1 MLCQK
6 CHKKTASVFISSII
20 NGQET
25 RMYLCND
32 CAKDYPLFKFNSQDP
47 FSIKDVMEKFDI
59 SEGDSI
65 DTKKENLLAIDK
77 DCEEKEIICP
87 NCYSTYDEYRQ
98 TGKVGCSKCY
108 EVFEKQ
114 LKPILRNIYGYEEYI
129 GKSPKK
135 DNSHIYTSKEMRV
148 LKEDLNRA
156 VEQEEYE
163 KAADIRDKIK
173 ELEECNE

>member
-25 RMYLCND
+25 RMYLCSD
-32 CAKDYPLFKFNSQDP
+32 CVKDYPLFDFKFQEP
-47 FSIKDVMEKFDI
+47 FSMKDVMDKF
-59 SEGDSI
+59 
-65 DTKKENLLAIDK
+65 KIDK
-77 DCEEKEIICP
+77 ESSPDDEYKKLLNLDKDSEDKNIICP
-87 NCYSTYDEYRQ
+87 NCHSTYEEYKK
-98 TGKVGCSKCY
+98 TGKLGCSICY
-108 EVFEKQ
+108 EAFENQ
-114 LKPILRNIYGYEEYI
+114 LNSILKNIYGYEEYL
-129 GKSPKK
+129 GKIPKK
-135 DNSHIYTSKEMRV
+135 DDNQIHISNEIRI

-173 ELEECNE
+173 DLEQCNE

>member
-20 NGQET
+20 NGQES

-32 CAKDYPLFKFNSQDP
+32 CAKNYPLFNFNSQDP

-59 SEGDSI
+59 SEDDSI
-65 DTKKENLLAIDK
+65 ETKKENLLAMDK
-77 DCEEKEIICP
+77 DCEESEIVCP
-87 NCYSTYDEYRQ
+87 NCYSTYNEYRE

-135 DNSHIYTSKEMRV
+135 DNSHIYPSKEMIT

-163 KAADIRDKIK
+163 KAAYIRDKIK

>member
-25 RMYLCND
+25 RTYLCDN
-32 CAKDYPLFKFNSQDP
+32 CVKDYQLFNFQDP
-47 FSIKDVMEKFDI
+47 FSIKDVIYKFKVD
-59 SEGDSI
+59 EEDSI
-65 DTKKENLLAIDK
+65 GQEKENLLQID
-77 DCEEKEIICP
+77 DDNEEKEIICP
-87 NCYSTYDEYRQ
+87 NCSSTYNEYRE
-98 TGKVGCSKCY
+98 TGKLGCSRCY
-108 EVFEKQ
+108 EVFKKQ
-114 LKPILRNIYGYEEYI
+114 LNPILKNIYGYEEYI
-129 GKSPKK
+129 GKMPKEYNK
-135 DNSHIYTSKEMRV
+135 HIHISKEIKI

-156 VEQEEYE
+156 VEKEEYE

>member
-25 RMYLCND
+25 RVYLCDD
-32 CAKDYPLFKFNSQDP
+32 CAKDYPLFNFNFQDP
-47 FSIKDVMEKFDI
+47 FSIKDVMDKFKI
-59 SEGDSI
+59 NENDSI
-65 DTKKENLLAIDK
+65 DKDKGKLLEIDNESKEK
-77 DCEEKEIICP
+77 DIICP
-87 NCYSTYDEYRQ
+87 NCYSTYNEYRQ
-98 TGKVGCSKCY
+98 TGKLGCSRCY
-108 EVFEKQ
+108 EAFEKE
-114 LKPILRNIYGYEEYI
+114 LKPILKNIYGYEEYI
-129 GKSPKK
+129 GKIPKK
-135 DNSHIYTSKEMRV
+135 NDGHIYISKEIRI

-173 ELEECNE
+173 EMEECNE

>member
-25 RMYLCND
+25 RMYLCSD
-32 CAKDYPLFKFNSQDP
+32 CARNYPLFNFNFQEP
-47 FSIKDVMEKFDI
+47 FSMKDVMDKFNINEDNLNTEETNNLIASTGDYIDI
-59 SEGDSI
+59 V
-65 DTKKENLLAIDK
+65 
-77 DCEEKEIICP
+77 CP
-87 NCYSTYDEYRQ
+87 NCHSTYEEYRQ
-98 TGKVGCSKCY
+98 TGKLGCSKCY
-108 EVFEKQ
+108 EAFEKQ
-114 LKPILRNIYGYEEYI
+114 LEPILKNTDGYI
-129 GKSPKK
+129 GKIPRNI
-135 DNSHIYTSKEMRV
+135 DGDLHITNEIRI

-156 VEQEEYE
+156 VEHEEYE

>member
-25 RMYLCND
+25 RLYLCDD
-32 CAKDYPLFKFNSQDP
+32 CAKDYPLFDFNIKDP
-47 FSIKDVMEKFDI
+47 FSIKDVMDKFKLEDETSTNKEKGI
-59 SEGDSI
+59 SLSKDNDS
-65 DTKKENLLAIDK
+65 KED
-77 DCEEKEIICP
+77 EIICP
-87 NCYSTYDEYRQ
+87 NCYSTYSEYRD
-98 TGKVGCSKCY
+98 TGKLGCSRCY
-108 EVFEKQ
+108 EVFEKK
-114 LKPILRNIYGYEEYI
+114 LNPILKNIYGYEEYI

-135 DNSHIYTSKEMRV
+135 DDNRIYISKEIRI

-156 VEQEEYE
+156 IEHEEYE

-173 ELEECNE
+173 GLEECNE

>member
-32 CAKDYPLFKFNSQDP
+32 CAKDYPLFNFNSQDP

-59 SEGDSI
+59 SEDDSI
-65 DTKKENLLAIDK
+65 ETKKENLLAMDK
-77 DCEEKEIICP
+77 DCEENEIICP
-87 NCYSTYDEYRQ
+87 NCYSTYNEYRE

-135 DNSHIYTSKEMRV
+135 DNSHIYPNKEMRT